1 MKYTSQRG
9 TRDILPVDMPVWH
22 NLEKNCRKLFELYNY
37 FEIRTPIF
45 ESTELFARSIGE
57 SSDIVSKEMYTFKD
71 KGDRSITLRPEA
83 TAPVV
88 RAAIQNNLIE
98 KDKITKLYY
107 MGPMFRYERPQAG
120 RYRQFYQSGVEVFGS
135 KDPALD
141 AEVISLSVQIM
152 DKLGL
157 SDLSVKINSVGCKS
171 CRPKYMETLKEYFKS
186 NAKNLCE
193 TCNNRL
199 ETNPLRILDCK
210 DPSCQKH
217 IENAPAIIDF
227 LCEECKTHF
236 EKVIY
241 WLNVLNIKYEIN
253 KRLVRGLDYYTKTTF
268 EIVSGKLGAQNAVCG
283 GGRYDNLV
291 VEFGGNDTPA
301 IGFAIGMDRMGEVLK
316 EHGTQS
322 TEHRFRLLYI
332 ATLGDAAK
340 KLGVELLLNIRKS
353 GYAAE
358 MDYIGKSLK
367 SQMKEAD
374 RIKAKYVLILGEDEI
389 KSGKAVLRNME
400 TAEQGEVLLDKVLEE
415 IIVRLQSKGSKF

>member
-9 TRDILPVDMPVWH
+9 TRDILPIDMPIWH
-22 NLEKNCRKLFELYNY
+22 MLEKNCKELFKLYNY
-37 FEIRTPIF
+37 SEIRTPIF
-45 ESTELFARSIGE
+45 ESTELFTRSIGE

-107 MGPMFRYERPQAG
+107 IGPMFRYERPQAG

-157 SDLSVKINSVGCKS
+157 SDLSVKINSVGCKN
-171 CRPKYMETLKEYFKS
+171 CRPKYMETLKGYFKS
-186 NAKNLCE
+186 NAKDLCE

-210 DPSCQKH
+210 DPSCQKY

-241 WLNVLNIKYEIN
+241 WLDTLKIKYEIN

-291 VEFGGNDTPA
+291 AEFGGNDTPA
-301 IGFAIGMDRMGEVLK
+301 IGFAIGMDRMVEILK
-316 EHGTQS
+316 EHREQS
-322 TEHRFRLLYI
+322 IEHRLRLIYI
-332 ATLGDAAK
+332 ATLGDEAK
-340 KLGVELLLNIRKS
+340 KLGVELLLNIRKR

-374 RIKAKYVLILGEDEI
+374 RLNAKYVLILGEDEI

-400 TAEQGEVLLDKVLEE
+400 TAEQKEVELNGIVEKLIE
-415 IIVRLQSKGSKF
+415 IL

>member
-301 IGFAIGMDRMGEVLK
+301 IGFAIGMDRMVEVLK

-389 KSGKAVLRNME
+389 KSGKAMLRNME

>member
-193 TCNNRL
+193 ICNNRL

-301 IGFAIGMDRMGEVLK
+301 IGFAIGMDRMVEVLK

-389 KSGKAVLRNME
+389 KSGKAMLRNME